1 MNSGGNC
8 FQENKVFLESVIKLT
23 IKLRN
28 NMECRVERLSSL
40 YGGFSFVKM
49 VEMNLIIQYEA

>member
-1 MNSGGNC
+1 MVSA
-8 FQENKVFLESVIKLT
+8 QNKVFLESVIKLT
-23 IKLRN
+23 IKRRN
-28 NMECRVERLSSL
+28 NMEGRVERLSSL